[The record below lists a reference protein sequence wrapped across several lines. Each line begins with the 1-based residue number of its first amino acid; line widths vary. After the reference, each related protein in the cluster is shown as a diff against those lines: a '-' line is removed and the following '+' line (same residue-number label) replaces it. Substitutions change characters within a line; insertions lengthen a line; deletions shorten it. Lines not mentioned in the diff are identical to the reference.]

1 MIGNSFE
8 VSEINIRESGNK
20 ENMIPNFAENLNS
33 SIKSF
38 DVADRPLTDP
48 VQKIQTINENLEGKN
63 HAITGVPFE
72 KRIVENNENNL
83 VEVVVPKFDSVY
95 EAQLPENLYL
105 STDRQQF
112 NECNNQLKESINKN
126 VDLKNKFNGE
136 QLEQIYEGDIPDGY
150 VWHHDAEKGK
160 MQLVDEYIH
169 GKTAHTGGK
178 SIWGGG
184 KENR

>member
-8 VSEINIRESGNK
+8 ISEINVKEVGNK
-20 ENMIPNFAENLNS
+20 ENIIPEFAEKLNS
-33 SIKSF
+33 GIRSF
-38 DVADRPLTDP
+38 DVANRPLTDP
-48 VQKIQTINENLEGKN
+48 VEKFHTINEKLEGKN
-63 HAITGVPFE
+63 HPETGVPFE

-112 NECNNQLKESINKN
+112 NECNNQLIEATNKN
-126 VDLKNKFNGE
+126 LDLKSKFNGE
-136 QLEQIYEGDIPDGY
+136 QLEQIYDGETPDGY
-150 VWHHDAEKGK
+150 VWHHDAEKGE
-160 MQLVDEYIH
+160 MELVDEYIH

-184 KENR
+184 NENR